1 MKTIVLASNNKG
13 KIAEFNQLFK
23 DKFNVIS
30 LAQAGFTDEIE
41 ENGTTFYENA
51 LIKAKTVSQFCKLPA
66 IADDSGL
73 VVEALNGE
81 PGIYSARYAGEH
93 GSDKKNNLLLLK
105 NLEGK
110 ENRKAK
116 FHSTIVLYDDLSKNI
131 VFGEG
136 ETFGEIL
143 FNEEGSNGFG
153 YDPLFYSY
161 DLKKSFGLASS
172 EEKNRVSHRYR
183 ALVNLLEKLK

>member
-1 MKTIVLASNNKG
+1 MKTVILASNNKG

-23 DKFNVIS
+23 DKFNVVS
-30 LAQAGFTDEIE
+30 MSEAGFFGDIE
-41 ENGTTFYENA
+41 ENGSTFYENA
-51 LIKAKTVSQFCKLPA
+51 LIKAETVSRYCKLPA

-93 GSDKKNNLLLLK
+93 GDDKKNNALLLK
-105 NLEGK
+105 NLQNV

-116 FHSTIVLYDDLSKNI
+116 FHSTIVLYDDLTKET

-143 FNEEGSNGFG
+143 LKEEGENGFG